1 MFQSGSPDSGK
12 QWRRN
17 ITSDEGILLRV
28 NRSIQAE
35 GTFAFAKE
43 DMDFRRFLTRG
54 KKNVEAEW
62 LLLTLAINILKL
74 HFKIQKGRLGTALK
88 VPESFPKGL

>member
-1 MFQSGSPDSGK
+1 MEEKIS
-12 QWRRN
+12 
-17 ITSDEGILLRV
+17 SDEGILLRV

-54 KKNVEAEW
+54 KKKVSAEW
-62 LLLTLAINILKL
+62 LLLSMAINILRL
-74 HFKIQKGRLGTALK
+74 HFKIQKGRLETGLK
-88 VPESFPKGL
+88 IPVSFPAGL